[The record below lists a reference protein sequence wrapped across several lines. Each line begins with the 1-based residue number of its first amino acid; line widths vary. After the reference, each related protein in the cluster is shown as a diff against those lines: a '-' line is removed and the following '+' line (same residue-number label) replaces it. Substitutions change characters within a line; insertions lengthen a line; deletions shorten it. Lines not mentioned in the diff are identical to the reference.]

1 MSSFKRKVFINISD
15 TASYIG
21 QNKWSTIDPFQRLWA
36 KADTHYT
43 DCLNT
48 LKNNIVSKKNEILVI
63 ENKKVILENQL
74 NSKMITKRQ
83 YTTEVKKVEKKIK
96 ETKQEVEKIT
106 EKVEN
111 VTLTQTQKVE
121 KEFSTVFENPTLAR
135 EITETIASTSTDT
148 KDKRKTINESID
160 KLYSEGKIKEDRR
173 VELLKNTESLINKT
187 HGTLKEQSAID
198 IFEEKYHVT
207 LDISQKYYKYL
218 VKSTSDIDWY
228 IGGRL
233 DGVCEQKYIV
243 EVKNRT
249 KGFFNSVR
257 DYELT
262 QIQLYLL
269 LTGYT
274 EAKLLEKFN
283 DKIRIT
289 DIPIDSIYITEILSY
304 LCMFIDSMESFMKD
318 DSLKIKYLNF
328 ENDTDKQKLLNK
340 LYLEKITK
348 KRFEDEERKIIKN
361 EDQNYM
367 SDLDSDEL

>member
-1 MSSFKRKVFINISD
+1 MFKRKVFINISD
-15 TASYIG
+15 VASYIG
-21 QNKWSTIDPFQRLWA
+21 QNKWSMIDPFERLFK
-36 KADTHYT
+36 KADLNYN
-43 DCLNT
+43 DCLNI
-48 LKNNIVSKKNEILVI
+48 LRNNIVDESLKLLVI
-63 ENKKVILENQL
+63 EKEKSVLEDQLTNKV
-74 NSKMITKRQ
+74 ITKRQ
-83 YTTEVKKVEKKIK
+83 FNSEVKKVEKKIE
-96 ETKQEVEKIT
+96 ETKKGHEKLVK
-106 EKVEN
+106 KVEN
-111 VTLTQTQKVE
+111 VTLSQSEKVE
-121 KEFSTVFENPTLAR
+121 KEIFVASEGL
-135 EITETIASTSTDT
+135 ITNIKETIASKSTET
-148 KDKRKTINESID
+148 KDKRKIVNESID
-160 KLYSEGKIKEDRR
+160 KLFSEGKIKEDRR
-173 VELLKNTESLINKT
+173 VELLRNTESLINKT

-198 IFEEKYHVT
+198 IFENKFNVT

-218 VKSTSDIDWY
+218 VKSTDTIDWY

-233 DGVCEQKYIV
+233 DAVHTDYII

-249 KGFFNSVR
+249 KGFFSSVR

-289 DIPIDSIYITEILSY
+289 DISIDNIYISEVLSY

-318 DSLKIKYLNF
+318 TNLKMKYLNL

-340 LYLEKITK
+340 LYLDKIIK
-348 KRFEDEERKIIKN
+348 KKNEDEERKIIRN
-361 EDQNYM
+361 ENQDYM